1 MKRKEILALAKKIGQ
16 CEMALQKATDL
27 KEKARLE
34 QEIVKLSSGI
44 KNYEDMVAIDEA
56 VQDYI
61 EKNS

>member
-1 MKRKEILALAKKIGQ
+1 
-16 CEMALQKATDL
+16 MALQKATDL
-27 KEKARLE
+27 KEKSRLE